1 LGDDIPVAIQH
12 AGKDPSNVASQI
24 DDRVPMT
31 PRTYEITFAGP
42 AVPAIIGAFEDFEV
56 SVDRD
61 TTTLRAELP
70 DQPALHGALNRLQD
84 LGLELLHVNIVEPPS

>member
-1 LGDDIPVAIQH
+1 
-12 AGKDPSNVASQI
+12 
-24 DDRVPMT
+24 MT

-56 SVDRD
+56 TVDRD

-70 DQPALHGALNRLQD
+70 DQPALHGALNRLQN
-84 LGLELLHVNIVEPPS
+84 LGLELLHVDIIEPPS

>member
-1 LGDDIPVAIQH
+1 MAIQQ

-24 DDRVPMT
+24 DDRVSMT
-31 PRTYEITFAGP
+31 PRTYEITFAGQ

-56 SVDRD
+56 TVDRD

-84 LGLELLHVNIVEPPS
+84 LGLELLHVNVVEPPS